1 LAAVLAFDF
10 GALAFGALAFGA
22 LDAAWGIFGLVAL
35 AGALADVFEDG
46 LAGRCAA
53 EGRAADLDAAL
64 GAAAFPD
71 FRGDL
76 DRDAAAD
83 GAPRLARWTVI
94 APLPPGGWLAREAPT
109 GFTDLPV
116 IYGRTPENTRRS
128 HWSHKIANH

>member
-1 LAAVLAFDF
+1 M
-10 GALAFGALAFGA
+10 
-22 LDAAWGIFGLVAL
+22 
-35 AGALADVFEDG
+35 ADVFEDG
-46 LAGRCAA
+46 LAGRCVA
-53 EGRAADLDAAL
+53 EGRTADLDAAL

-94 APLPPGGWLAREAPT
+94 APLPPGGWLARDAPR
-109 GFTDLPV
+109 GFTNLPV
-116 IYGRTPENTRRS
+116 IYDQTPENRGVL